1 MIICKNCNH
10 QFEGKFCN
18 NCGQSADTHRLD
30 YKSLF
35 KDLRKNFLKY
45 FHGGIFYSAVQL
57 FKRPGHTIREYI
69 EGKRV
74 KHFEPI
80 ALLLTLAALYGLL
93 YHTFGINLFVDVSN
107 HSSAS
112 QTSNMNLINRWF
124 SDNYSL
130 ATLLFVPIY
139 SIASFLVFRKQQY
152 NFIEHVYLNAFLGSQ
167 RILLRLMLFPLLVIY
182 NGTAQLKIIL
192 DVSILLDVVLIVW
205 SYKQFFNKL
214 PKGKAIL
221 LSILSYVIFFV
232 LFFIIVSA
240 VLLFFHLV

>member
-1 MIICKNCNH
+1 MITCKNCNNT
-10 QFEGKFCN
+10 FEGKFCN

-80 ALLLTLAALYGLL
+80 ALLLTLATLYGVL

-107 HSSAS
+107 NRSAS
-112 QTSNMNLINRWF
+112 QTTNLNLINKWL
-124 SDNYSL
+124 SNNYSL
-130 ATLLFVPIY
+130 ATLLSVPIY
-139 SIASFLVFRKQQY
+139 SIASFIVFYKQRY
-152 NFIEHVYLNAFLGSQ
+152 NFIEHVYLNTFLGSQ
-167 RILLRLMLFPLLVIY
+167 RILLRLMLFALLVIY

-192 DVSILLDVVLIVW
+192 DVSILLDVVLIIW
-205 SYKQFFNKL
+205 SYTQFFDKL
-214 PKGKAIL
+214 AKGKAIL
-221 LSILSYVIFFV
+221 LSVISYIIFLV
-232 LFFIIVSA
+232 LFFVTTGV